1 METVGWDI
9 DGCWSD
15 RIWREEESMGVCW
28 QRFCSVEDTCC
39 FRFGEIVDRV
49 WRLVSVRVVSVGIS
63 ICGSSFMWIWSE
75 VIWVTIGVC
84 SFELSNIEG
93 TIINNMQ

>member
-1 METVGWDI
+1 
-9 DGCWSD
+9 
-15 RIWREEESMGVCW
+15 MGVCW